1 MKDSMAMV
9 NSPRTYIPAAGRD
22 IFLPF
27 YDVITRLLGADNAR
41 AALIEQAHLRANDR
55 VLDVGC
61 GTGTLITLL
70 KRRQPEVEVVGLDPD
85 PKALARARRKAE
97 RAAVSIRF
105 NQGVADAL
113 EYPSASYDVV
123 FSSFMFHHLEGN
135 AKERAL
141 AEILRVLKPG
151 GSLFML
157 DFEQPRSGAGNWLS
171 RLLHTHD
178 RLKDNSEERILMLIT
193 HAGFADA
200 QKVGERAVMFGLGRA
215 GYYRACARISAVI
228 DSPAL

>member
-27 YDVITRLLGADNAR
+27 YDAITRLLGADNAR

-105 NQGVADAL
+105 K
-113 EYPSASYDVV
+113 
-123 FSSFMFHHLEGN
+123 GN

>member
-105 NQGVADAL
+105 K
-113 EYPSASYDVV
+113 
-123 FSSFMFHHLEGN
+123 GN